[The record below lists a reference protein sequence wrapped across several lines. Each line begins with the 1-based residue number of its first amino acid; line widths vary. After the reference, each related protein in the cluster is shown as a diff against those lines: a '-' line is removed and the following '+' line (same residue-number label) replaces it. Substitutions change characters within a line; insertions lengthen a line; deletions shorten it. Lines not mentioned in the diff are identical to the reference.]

1 MANVT
6 YTVKKGDTLSEI
18 AVTYKSTIGDSL
30 TLNERIKKL
39 VALNDIEDPDFIVIG
54 QVLILSG
61 TGTTSK
67 STTTSRATI
76 KQFGLQSNTERT
88 VYATWTWTKD
98 NTKEYRV
105 LWYYATGDG
114 IWFVGDDSTVTEKQC
129 TYNAPT
135 NATKVKFKVKP
146 ISKTR
151 KVNKKETSYW
161 TANWSTEKIYN
172 FSSNPPLT
180 PPVPTV
186 EIVDYTLT
194 AELDNLDVNGTEIQ
208 FQIVKNDSS
217 VFNTGISKIKTSHA
231 SYSCKVTAGNEYKV
245 RCRAKRNDEY
255 SDWSDYSSNE
265 GTSPAASKGILKI
278 KALSTTSVSIDWANV
293 KTATSYELEYTTKKM
308 YFDSSDEVRSM
319 TVGSVVGHAEV
330 TGLESGQ
337 EWFFR
342 VRSVNDNGK
351 SAWTNID
358 SIILGKKPIAPTTW
372 MSTSTALVGEFLTL
386 YWVHNSEDGS
396 SQTFAELEL
405 YINGTKETY
414 TIKNSTDEDEKDKT
428 SSRIIDTSGYTEGT
442 TIQWRV
448 RTAGITN
455 EYGDWSAQ
463 RTVNV
468 YAPPTVEMEITNSE
482 GTSIE
487 TLTSFPFYISALAGP
502 NTQLPIGY
510 YVVVTSNEKY
520 ETVDSVGNSKIV
532 NAGESVYSNFFD
544 ISDELLVEL
553 SAGNIDL
560 ENNITYTVTCTVSM
574 NSGLTAESS
583 MSFNV
588 AWTDDEYEPDAEIG
602 FDKDTLVT
610 YIMPYCYD
618 KNVNLSVYRREFD
631 GRFTKLAEGIN
642 NAKNTF
648 ITDPHPALDYAR
660 YRIVATSIDTGAVS
674 YTDLP
679 GYPIGE
685 SAVVIQWDEQWSNFD
700 ITEDEL
706 EQPPWSGSMIKL
718 PYNIDV
724 SDKNSKDVSLVN
736 YIGRQHPVSY
746 YGTHLGETSTWKVAI
761 PKSDKETLYALRRLK
776 IWMGD
781 VYVREPSGSGY
792 WANISVS
799 FSQTHCDLTIPVS
812 FSVTR
817 VEGGA

>member
-6 YTVKKGDTLSEI
+6 YTVKKGDTLSKI

-61 TGTTSK
+61 TGTTTK
-67 STTTSRATI
+67 TTTTSRATI
-76 KQFGLQSNTERT
+76 KQFGLQSNTGRT
-88 VYATWTWTKD
+88 VYAAWTWTKD

-114 IWFVGDDSTVTEKQC
+114 IWFVGDDSTVTKKQC

-151 KVNKKETSYW
+151 KVNNKETSYW

-180 PPVPTV
+180 PPVPIV

-194 AELDNLDVNGTEIQ
+194 AELNNLDVNATEIQ
-208 FQIVKNDSS
+208 FQIVKNDLS

-231 SYSCKVTAGNEYKV
+231 SYSCTVAAGSEYKV

-255 SDWSDYSSNE
+255 SDWSDYSNNE
-265 GTSPAASKGILKI
+265 GTSPEASKGIIKI
-278 KALSTTSVSIDWANV
+278 KALSTTSVSIDWENV
-293 KTATSYELEYTTKKM
+293 KTATSYEVEYTTKKM

-319 TVGSVVGHAEV
+319 TVESVVGHAEV

-351 SAWTNID
+351 SAWTDID
-358 SIILGKKPIAPTTW
+358 SIILGKAPVAPTTW
-372 MSTSTALVGEFLTL
+372 SSTSTVIVGEFLTL

-405 YINGTKETY
+405 YINGTKESY
-414 TIKNSTDEDEKDKT
+414 TIQNTTDEDEKDKT

-455 EYGDWSAQ
+455 EYGDWSVQ

-468 YAPPTVEMEITNSE
+468 YAPPTVEMEITNSD
-482 GTSIE
+482 GANIE
-487 TLTSFPFYISALAGP
+487 TLTSFPFYVSALAGP
-502 NTQLPIGY
+502 NTQIPIGY
-510 YVVVTSNEKY
+510 HVVITSNEKY
-520 ETVDSVGNSKIV
+520 ETVDSVGNAKIV
-532 NAGESVYSNFFD
+532 NAGEAVYSNFFD
-544 ISDELLVEL
+544 ISDALLFEL

-574 NSGLTAESS
+574 NSGLTAETSL
-583 MSFNV
+583 SFNV

-602 FDKDTLVT
+602 IDKDTLVA
-610 YIMPYCYD
+610 YIRPYCYD
-618 KNVNLSVYRREFD
+618 KNVNLSIYRREFD
-631 GRFTKLAEGIN
+631 GRFTKIAEGLN

-648 ITDPHPALDYAR
+648 VTDPHPSLDYAR
-660 YRIVATSIDTGAVS
+660 YRIVATSIETGAVS
-674 YTDLP
+674 YTDVP
-679 GYPIGE
+679 GYPVGE

-700 ITEDEL
+700 VTEDEL
-706 EQPPWSGSMIKL
+706 EQPPWSGSMLKL